1 MHALATELF
10 PFCRSLTGD
19 GVRQTLDVIEREVPL
34 EPTAVPSGTQV
45 YDWMLPRE
53 WNVRGARLTGPDGRV
68 VADFAD
74 SNLHVLNYSVPVSG
88 TFSLDELR
96 SHLFTDPARPGVIP
110 YRTSYHSENWGFCLP
125 HSVYEHLPAGDY
137 QVEIDSMLEDGEL
150 VYAERFLPGETDDE
164 VLLSTHVCHPS
175 LANDNLSG
183 IVLAATLARHLDGQ
197 HLRRSHRFV
206 FSPATIGPLTWLSR
220 NEQRLPRIA
229 AGMVVSCVGD
239 PGPFTYKRS
248 RRGDSEIDRAAAAVL
263 GDEGGPRTS
272 RRSAPTSG
280 SSARRVSTSPSGC
293 FRAPDRPF
301 RSTTPRGRSRLRPP
315 QALGESFE
323 RYLDVLD
330 VLERNRS
337 FRNLEPEGRA
347 AARRAASTGRRRLV
361 HGRPAA
367 LGAEP
372 LRRRARPAGDRRTL
386 WPDVRR
392 GRRRRRRARRSRAAS
407 GDRWE
412 RRRSLSLAKR
422 QRTAPPWPP
431 APRGS
436 CRTPSSARP
445 RTSAPS
451 SSRSASTWSSRGSS
465 ARRRSARS
473 PSVSPSARS

>member
-1 MHALATELF
+1 MSLDRSSLPSAAEAGEEMHALATELF

-19 GVRQTLDVIEREVPL
+19 GVRQTLDVIERKVPL
-34 EPTAVPSGTQV
+34 ERTAVPSGTQV

-125 HSVYEHLPAGDY
+125 HSVYEQLPAGDY

-164 VLLSTHVCHPS
+164 VLLSTYVCHPS

-263 GDEGGPRTS
+263 GDEGRTEDFTPLGTDERQFCS
-272 RRSAPTSG
+272 PGFDLPIGVLSCTPTDRFPEYH
-280 SSARRVSTSPSGC
+280 SSADDLDFVR
-293 FRAPDRPF
+293 
-301 RSTTPRGRSRLRPP
+301 P

-337 FRNLEPEGRA
+337 FRNLSPKGEPQLGKRGLYRAVGGSFTEGLLLWVLNLSDGEHDLLAIAERSGLTFAEVADAADALVEAGLLAGIDGNGA
-347 AARRAASTGRRRLV
+347 AA
-361 HGRPAA
+361 
-367 LGAEP
+367 
-372 LRRRARPAGDRRTL
+372 
-386 WPDVRR
+386 
-392 GRRRRRRARRSRAAS
+392 
-407 GDRWE
+407 
-412 RRRSLSLAKR
+412 
-422 QRTAPPWPP
+422 
-431 APRGS
+431 
-436 CRTPSSARP
+436 
-445 RTSAPS
+445 
-451 SSRSASTWSSRGSS
+451 
-465 ARRRSARS
+465 
-473 PSVSPSARS
+473 

>member
-1 MHALATELF
+1 MSLDRSSLPSAAEAGEEMHALATELF

-19 GVRQTLDVIEREVPL
+19 GVRQTLDVIERKVPL
-34 EPTAVPSGTQV
+34 ERTAVPSGTQV

-125 HSVYEHLPAGDY
+125 HSVYEQLPAGDY

-164 VLLSTHVCHPS
+164 VLLSTYVCHPS

-183 IVLAATLARHLDGQ
+183 VVLAATLARHLDGQ

-220 NEQRLPRIA
+220 NEQRRPRIA

-263 GDEGGPRTS
+263 GDEGRTEDFTPLGTDERQFCS
-272 RRSAPTSG
+272 PGFDLPIGVLSCTPTDRFPEYH
-280 SSARRVSTSPSGC
+280 SSADDLDFVR
-293 FRAPDRPF
+293 
-301 RSTTPRGRSRLRPP
+301 P

-337 FRNLEPEGRA
+337 FRNLSPKGEPQLGKRGLYRAVGGSFTEGLLLWVLNLSDGEHDLLAIAERSGLTFAEVADAADALVEAGLLAGIDGNGA
-347 AARRAASTGRRRLV
+347 AA
-361 HGRPAA
+361 
-367 LGAEP
+367 
-372 LRRRARPAGDRRTL
+372 
-386 WPDVRR
+386 
-392 GRRRRRRARRSRAAS
+392 
-407 GDRWE
+407 
-412 RRRSLSLAKR
+412 
-422 QRTAPPWPP
+422 
-431 APRGS
+431 
-436 CRTPSSARP
+436 
-445 RTSAPS
+445 
-451 SSRSASTWSSRGSS
+451 
-465 ARRRSARS
+465 
-473 PSVSPSARS
+473 

>member
-1 MHALATELF
+1 MSLDRSSLPSAAEAGEEMHALATELF

-19 GVRQTLDVIEREVPL
+19 GVRQTLDVIERKVPL
-34 EPTAVPSGTQV
+34 ERTAVPSGTQV

-125 HSVYEHLPAGDY
+125 HSVYEQLPAGDY

-164 VLLSTHVCHPS
+164 VLLSTYVCHPS

-183 IVLAATLARHLDGQ
+183 VVLAATLARHLDGQ

-263 GDEGGPRTS
+263 GDEGRTEDFTPLGTDERQFCS
-272 RRSAPTSG
+272 PGFDLPIGVLSCTPTDRFPEYH
-280 SSARRVSTSPSGC
+280 SSADDLDFVR
-293 FRAPDRPF
+293 
-301 RSTTPRGRSRLRPP
+301 P

-337 FRNLEPEGRA
+337 FRNLSPKGEPQLGKRGLYRAVGGSFTEGLLLWVLNLSDGEHDLLAIAERSGLTFAEVADAADALVEAGLLAGIDGNGA
-347 AARRAASTGRRRLV
+347 AA
-361 HGRPAA
+361 
-367 LGAEP
+367 
-372 LRRRARPAGDRRTL
+372 
-386 WPDVRR
+386 
-392 GRRRRRRARRSRAAS
+392 
-407 GDRWE
+407 
-412 RRRSLSLAKR
+412 
-422 QRTAPPWPP
+422 
-431 APRGS
+431 
-436 CRTPSSARP
+436 
-445 RTSAPS
+445 
-451 SSRSASTWSSRGSS
+451 
-465 ARRRSARS
+465 
-473 PSVSPSARS
+473 